1 MRFCSM
7 PLLTLLFRQKE
18 RGQWPR
24 LKAKA
29 VWKEKHMGGMA
40 AQPAAH
46 NEKPCVCFGDCAGS
60 LGDAWRARCKASNTS
75 SSQRAL
81 RSLSLI

>member
-1 MRFCSM
+1 
-7 PLLTLLFRQKE
+7 
-18 RGQWPR
+18 
-24 LKAKA
+24 
-29 VWKEKHMGGMA
+29 MGGMA

-46 NEKPCVCFGDCAGS
+46 NEKPCLCFGDCAGS
-60 LGDAWRARCKASNTS
+60 LGEAFRARPNGSSTS